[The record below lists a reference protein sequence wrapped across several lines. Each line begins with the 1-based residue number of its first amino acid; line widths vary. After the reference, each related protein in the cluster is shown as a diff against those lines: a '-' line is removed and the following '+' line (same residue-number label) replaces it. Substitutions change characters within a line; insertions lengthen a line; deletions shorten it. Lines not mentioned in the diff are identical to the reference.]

1 MSSSAVASK
10 LRSGLRHHQAG
21 DATAAHKDYA
31 DVLKLQPTNAD
42 ALHLSGLLA
51 HASGN
56 NHEARSLISQAIQIA
71 PTEAKFQVNLAA
83 ILVAQ
88 SCSLDAEQ
96 VCQNILKSDPNNV
109 GALTH
114 LGTALRQQ
122 NRRGEALSVFEL
134 ALEVQSDAT
143 TLTNLASI
151 LIDLGRFDTACEL
164 LEKAKAQSTNL
175 PQVHINLSVIEHE
188 RGDDPAALRSL
199 QIAESIAPNSA
210 EVHINRGNVRL
221 KSGDAELATECFQKA
236 IALDSSNP
244 RAASGLARALE
255 RIGFWEESLEAHCL
269 AAQLNPADSSLYSNY
284 LYSCCLSPL
293 MSYREVHDAH
303 VQWGQRIESE
313 SPELSHTNDRKIN
326 RPLRI
331 GYVSPDF
338 RGHATMKFLLPLL
351 QAHTKSRFQL
361 HFYSQAAK
369 QDATTDA
376 VRELSDSWCQTR
388 ELSDDQFTNKI
399 QQDCID
405 ILVDLAGHTADN
417 RLAVFARKPAPV
429 QVSFLGYP
437 FTTGLSRID
446 YYLTDN
452 IRDPQS
458 ADSLFVE
465 ELVRLPH
472 GGCCF
477 QPGDNL
483 EVGPLPLLSN
493 GFITLGSTH
502 RLEKITDAT
511 LKVWGQILTQLPKAK
526 LFMFRDVLR
535 SESLRDQTLQRLMA
549 AGINPL
555 QVTFGWELP
564 DPHLRV
570 YNNIDILL
578 DVFPWGS
585 GTTGFDAMW
594 MGVPI
599 PTIAGDRSSSRGAAS
614 LVHHSGFP
622 ELTALSSDEYVSVVC
637 KLAIDSDRLQHLRT
651 NLRSAMETT
660 VCNAAQFAT
669 DVENA
674 YQRMWRRYVSA

>member
-1 MSSSAVASK
+1 M
-10 LRSGLRHHQAG
+10 
-21 DATAAHKDYA
+21 
-31 DVLKLQPTNAD
+31 
-42 ALHLSGLLA
+42 
-51 HASGN
+51 
-56 NHEARSLISQAIQIA
+56 
-71 PTEAKFQVNLAA
+71 
-83 ILVAQ
+83 
-88 SCSLDAEQ
+88 
-96 VCQNILKSDPNNV
+96 
-109 GALTH
+109 
-114 LGTALRQQ
+114 
-122 NRRGEALSVFEL
+122 
-134 ALEVQSDAT
+134 
-143 TLTNLASI
+143 
-151 LIDLGRFDTACEL
+151 
-164 LEKAKAQSTNL
+164 
-175 PQVHINLSVIEHE
+175 
-188 RGDDPAALRSL
+188 
-199 QIAESIAPNSA
+199 
-210 EVHINRGNVRL
+210 
-221 KSGDAELATECFQKA
+221 
-236 IALDSSNP
+236 
-244 RAASGLARALE
+244 
-255 RIGFWEESLEAHCL
+255 
-269 AAQLNPADSSLYSNY
+269 
-284 LYSCCLSPL
+284 
-293 MSYREVHDAH
+293 
-303 VQWGQRIESE
+303 QWGQKIESE
-313 SPELSHTNDRKIN
+313 TPELTHDNDRKID

-361 HFYSQAAK
+361 YFYSQAAK

-388 ELSDDQFTNKI
+388 ELSDDQFTNRI
-399 QQDCID
+399 QQDDID

-417 RLAVFARKPAPV
+417 RLAVFARRPAPV

-477 QPGDNL
+477 QPGDRL

-502 RLEKITDAT
+502 RPEKITGAT

-526 LFMFRDVLR
+526 LLMFRDVFR
-535 SESLRDQTLQRLMA
+535 SESLRDQTLQRMMA

-564 DPHLRV
+564 DPHLRI
-570 YNNIDILL
+570 YDNIDILL

-622 ELTALSSDEYVSVVC
+622 ELAAGSSDDYVAVVC
-637 KLAIDSDRLQHLRT
+637 KLAVDSDRLQHLRT
-651 NLRSAMETT
+651 NLRTAMETT
-660 VCNAAQFAT
+660 VCNAAQFAA

-674 YQRMWRRYVSA
+674 YQRMWRRYVSE